1 MCTYNYTQGEMGCRN
16 GGLREEENDAMAAS
30 LTASDALLFA
40 TMCIV
45 ELPVDVHAKD
55 GSIYT
60 GIFYTARVDKD
71 YAVVLKNARMIKK
84 GNRASNV
91 ANGSM
96 IETLIVQSED
106 LVQVVAKEVPIPSNE
121 VSGYLRRDG
130 LEAIAGTNECSEREA
145 KANESSGD
153 KKHRSETRFSAS
165 SENDF
170 AYSFAADVE
179 SHSSRSTE
187 EENERSDGTDFGKM
201 EEAHIVSVGG
211 RQIWD
216 VSGEKQSNHRE
227 NPEFQDEKTTCEVQG
242 SSLSLDVCQSQS
254 TAAENILGE
263 MDMQNM
269 LKGLSSGSHAAT
281 MVKLDNQNQKRPTSE
296 KTKSPDALS
305 SSVSVA
311 VTPTVIVSSGSN
323 PSSSSASTPSVPP
336 KGSNLNRAAKEFKLN
351 PEAKIFSPSPL
362 HHRSVTPPAVQAE
375 ASVTYMPEVY
385 AMVPIATAE
394 NKDDISLFA
403 PHSSLPVTFVPYND
417 VIIGNGSSDAPY
429 AQPVVCQVLS
439 TTQPIRYASQYHNLQ
454 AGTAYMYPNSQNV
467 YSYCRTSGASCLCV
481 SHFRHHS
488 ECGRIF
494 SSSYRTSLNST
505 SNASSQVPRYK
516 LYKFI
521 VDH

>member
-1 MCTYNYTQGEMGCRN
+1 MNVQRGRQK
-16 GGLREEENDAMAAS
+16 
-30 LTASDALLFA
+30 LTS
-40 TMCIV
+40 
-45 ELPVDVHAKD
+45 PVA
-55 GSIYT
+55 
-60 GIFYTARVDKD
+60 
-71 YAVVLKNARMIKK
+71 IK
-84 GNRASNV
+84 S
-91 ANGSM
+91 
-96 IETLIVQSED
+96 T
-106 LVQVVAKEVPIPSNE
+106 EV
-121 VSGYLRRDG
+121 RQ
-130 LEAIAGTNECSEREA
+130 
-145 KANESSGD
+145 
-153 KKHRSETRFSAS
+153 
-165 SENDF
+165 
-170 AYSFAADVE
+170 ADVE

-201 EEAHIVSVGG
+201 EEAHIVLVGG

-311 VTPTVIVSSGSN
+311 VTPTVIVSSESN

-467 YSYCRTSGASCLCV
+467 IAGRAGPLVCVYPISDTIPSAAGYSQAATGPLLTP
-481 SHFRHHS
+481 HQMRHPKYQDS
-488 ECGRIF
+488 DQMKYVQPD
-494 SSSYRTSLNST
+494 S
-505 SNASSQVPRYK
+505 
-516 LYKFI
+516 
-521 VDH
+521 

>member
-201 EEAHIVSVGG
+201 EEAHIVLVGG

-311 VTPTVIVSSGSN
+311 VTPTVIVSSESN

-467 YSYCRTSGASCLCV
+467 IAGRAGPLVCVYPISDTIPSAAGYSQAATGPLLTP
-481 SHFRHHS
+481 HQMRHPKYQDS
-488 ECGRIF
+488 DQMKYVQPD
-494 SSSYRTSLNST
+494 S
-505 SNASSQVPRYK
+505 
-516 LYKFI
+516 
-521 VDH
+521 